1 MAVFR
6 RFAAVLVCLACFGFG
21 GTLVT
26 AQVGSGPA
34 SSGSP
39 VPNLFLVGN
48 GQPAVG
54 SAVARLMDGSKIHF
68 VDRSAPDVG
77 PRATIEGGS
86 WAVTLGLVRPGD
98 FVLIQFRRTDG
109 SAFERT
115 DGSAFAKSGSAS
127 DADNLPGVG
136 DGALRIAGTSA
147 SGRDRIE
154 QTYGWY
160 LRRLAVEAIA
170 RGATPIVCAPVIAD
184 ATEQARDEEWAGAIA
199 MQQRIPFAD
208 VPAAARQA
216 RVGTVNGSGDG
227 ALLPEVAG
235 TALMAALRGLPQS
248 PLAGYFSAE
257 GNAVAPYH
265 PPPAPTTPPL

>member
-1 MAVFR
+1 MVFC
-6 RFAAVLVCLACFGFG
+6 RFAAVAVFLACFRLGE
-21 GTLVT
+21 VPAT

-39 VPNLFLVGN
+39 VPSLFLVGDA
-48 GQPAVG
+48 QPAAG
-54 SAVARLMDGSKIHF
+54 SAVAHLMDGSKIHV
-68 VDRSAPDVG
+68 VDRSAAGVG

-86 WAVTLGLVRPGD
+86 WAATLAQVRPGD
-98 FVLIQFRRTDG
+98 FVLIQFGRTDG
-109 SAFERT
+109 SAFGRT
-115 DGSAFAKSGSAS
+115 NGSSI
-127 DADNLPGVG
+127 DADSLPGVG
-136 DGALRIAGTSA
+136 DGALRLAGTPA
-147 SGRDRIE
+147 SGGDSFE

-170 RGATPIVCAPVIAD
+170 RGATPILCAPVLAD
-184 ATEQARDEEWAGAIA
+184 ATEQAREEGWTGAIA

-208 VPAAARQA
+208 VPAAAKQA
-216 RVGTVNGSGDG
+216 GTGAANGG
-227 ALLPEVAG
+227 LLPEAAG
-235 TALMAALRGLPQS
+235 TALVAALRGLPQS